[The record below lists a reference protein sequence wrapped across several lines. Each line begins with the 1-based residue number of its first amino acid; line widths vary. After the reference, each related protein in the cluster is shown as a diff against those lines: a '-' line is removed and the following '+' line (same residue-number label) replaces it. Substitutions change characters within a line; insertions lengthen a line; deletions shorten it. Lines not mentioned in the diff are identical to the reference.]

1 MDEKTW
7 TEMFDSRC
15 KEEGT
20 SFIEFLLETG
30 IGVNSVNKFGTTML
44 CCAAE
49 CGNLEVVE
57 YLLEKG
63 ADSSISNSDGSN
75 ALNIAEKNGH
85 NNIVQF
91 FLDKGI
97 FQK

>member
-1 MDEKTW
+1 
-7 TEMFDSRC
+7 MFDSSC

-30 IGVNSVNKFGTTML
+30 LGVNSVNKFGQTML
-44 CCAAE
+44 NCAAE
-49 CGNLEVVE
+49 CGNLEVIE

-63 ADSSISNSDGSN
+63 ADASIANSDGSN

-85 NNIVQF
+85 EHIVKF

-97 FQK
+97 LQK